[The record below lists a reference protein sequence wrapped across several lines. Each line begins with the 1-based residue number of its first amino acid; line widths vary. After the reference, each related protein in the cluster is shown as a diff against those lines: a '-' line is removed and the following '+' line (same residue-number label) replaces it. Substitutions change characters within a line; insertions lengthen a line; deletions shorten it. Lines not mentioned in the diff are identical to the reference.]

1 MSDRAILIV
10 EDDAT
15 IASIHKRLIL
25 RHPGF
30 TVTAVVPSAERAMS
44 LMRRG
49 VKVDLIL
56 LDISLPG
63 ANGDELLRA
72 LRAGGG
78 PEVIVVT
85 ASRDP
90 AMVRRLLNLGVV
102 DYLIK
107 PFTPERLQQALV
119 RYRERMRTLSAE
131 HLTQQ
136 EIDGLSMRNR
146 STLLPKGIRPD
157 TLRVVRAA
165 LSSFEGQPVSAG
177 TVAAT
182 AAIARVT
189 ARRYLEY
196 LLAAGQATVDTCVE
210 GPGRPQKLY
219 SASGGGQ

>member
-30 TVTAVVPSAERAMS
+30 TVTAVVPSAEQAMA
-44 LMRRG
+44 LVRRG
-49 VKVDLIL
+49 VRIDLIL

-63 ANGDELLRA
+63 ANGDDLLRA
-72 LRAGGG
+72 LRATGG
-78 PEVIVVT
+78 PEVIAVT

-119 RYRERMRTLSAE
+119 RYRE
-131 HLTQQ
+131 
-136 EIDGLSMRNR
+136 
-146 STLLPKGIRPD
+146 
-157 TLRVVRAA
+157 
-165 LSSFEGQPVSAG
+165 
-177 TVAAT
+177 
-182 AAIARVT
+182 
-189 ARRYLEY
+189 
-196 LLAAGQATVDTCVE
+196 
-210 GPGRPQKLY
+210 
-219 SASGGGQ
+219 